1 MPAPLLLKRDAFA
14 PPPERGLGPAA
25 TLAILVH
32 MALLL
37 CLSWV
42 VKWHD
47 QPVILTAQAELWA
60 KLPPQNEAE
69 RPEPLTPP
77 TPPTPPT
84 PVPPVRQPD
93 PPAPPPPPAPAKAT
107 AEPVKPAPK
116 VEPAPPPKVVNPKV
130 AEADIATQKKNA
142 KKLADEQA
150 QKLALEAEAARKQK
164 EKEEADAAARKQKE
178 KEEADA
184 AARKQKEKEEAD
196 AAARKQREKEE
207 ADAAARKQREKEE
220 ADAAVRKQREDA
232 EAARKQKEKD
242 DAEAARKQKER
253 EDAEAARKAKEK
265 EEAARKERERQRK
278 EQEDRIKKM
287 AKELEIKEQTED
299 LKKRILKSADLEIT
313 AVDSGNKLVAKIS
326 DKYAASIQA
335 AIRPNITFDADTV
348 SGNPAVEIQ
357 VGLDSNGTIISI
369 STVKPS
375 GVKSWDTAATRAL
388 DKTERLPKDEN
399 GRVPPTL
406 SIILRPHER

>member
-1 MPAPLLLKRDAFA
+1 MQAATPAPLLLKRDAFA

-32 MALLL
+32 LALLL

-60 KLPPQNEAE
+60 KLPPQTEAE
-69 RPEPLTPP
+69 RPEPP

-164 EKEEADAAARKQKE
+164 EKEDADAAARKQKE

-184 AARKQKEKEEAD
+184 AARKQKEK
-196 AAARKQREKEE
+196 
-207 ADAAARKQREKEE
+207 
-220 ADAAVRKQREDA
+220 EDA

-278 EQEDRIKKM
+278 EQEERIKKM

-299 LKKRILKSADLEIT
+299 QKKRIEKMKNADVEIT
-313 AVDSGNKLVAKIS
+313 AVDTATNLVAKIS

-357 VGLDSNGTIISI
+357 VGLKPDGTIINTSI
-369 STVKPS
+369 VKTS
-375 GVKSWDTAATRAL
+375 GVRSWDTAATRAL
-388 DKTERLPKDEN
+388 EKTERLPKEEN
-399 GRVPPTL
+399 GRTPSTL
-406 SIILRPHER
+406 LITLRPRER